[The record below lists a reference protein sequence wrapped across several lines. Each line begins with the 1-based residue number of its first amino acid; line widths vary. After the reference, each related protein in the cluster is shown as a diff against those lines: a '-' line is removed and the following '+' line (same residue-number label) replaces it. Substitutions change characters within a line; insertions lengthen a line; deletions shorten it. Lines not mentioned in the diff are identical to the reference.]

1 MNKYNEILKLRE
13 MLIKK
18 GIPHKIE
25 ARVDGFIIYDVDGC
39 PDFDVIEFK
48 GTYGSGNDLLEIM
61 GLLTEREKE
70 HDDVVGWLTARKVMN
85 RIEKNRKIAEETK

>member
-1 MNKYNEILKLRE
+1 MSKYNEILKLRE

-18 GIPHKIE
+18 GIPHKID
-25 ARVDGFIIYDVDGC
+25 ARLDGFIIYDVEGC
-39 PDFDVIEFK
+39 PDFDAVEFS
-48 GTYGSGNDLLEIM
+48 GTYGSDSDLIEIM

-70 HDDVVGWLTARKVMN
+70 DDDVVGWLTARKVMN